1 MGPFV
6 QSEVPHVGQG
16 LKDLL
21 MPVQVVEE
29 TYRDWTSGRVR
40 RSSLMRVLVLT
51 NMYPPHA
58 YGGYEQSCRD
68 VVEYWRSRGHQVLVL
83 TSRITVPGVAAI
95 HEDPAR
101 VRREQWLNWEDHEIV
116 SPPLHQRLARE
127 LANQRSLART
137 VREFRPDVIS
147 AWAMGAMSLGL
158 LTRLARK
165 GLPVVSVICDEW
177 PIYGPLVD
185 GWLRPLAPRPRLGR
199 IIAALTGLETALPDL
214 DRIGPACFVS
224 DFLRQAVR
232 ARSPWSF
239 PDSTVVYSGIQTDEF
254 PPRQE
259 TAPPWRWRLLYVG
272 RIDPRKGV
280 DTAIRALASCP
291 PEAVLHVVGRGD
303 DRHLRDLGDLAS
315 ELGVSDRVSFGI
327 AERSEL
333 AGVYASADV
342 LVFPS
347 KWEEPFGLVPL
358 EAMSCGTPV
367 VATTVG
373 GAAEFLAPETN
384 CLAFASDDVEGL
396 VVALRRLAGDPV
408 LRQKLVN
415 AGRVTAA
422 ELGVDR
428 LGAVLEEWHQAARQG
443 PGGPRPPE
451 RPPPHGPQVAG

>member
-1 MGPFV
+1 
-6 QSEVPHVGQG
+6 
-16 LKDLL
+16 
-21 MPVQVVEE
+21 
-29 TYRDWTSGRVR
+29 
-40 RSSLMRVLVLT
+40 
-51 NMYPPHA
+51 
-58 YGGYEQSCRD
+58 
-68 VVEYWRSRGHQVLVL
+68 
-83 TSRITVPGVAAI
+83 
-95 HEDPAR
+95 
-101 VRREQWLNWEDHEIV
+101 
-116 SPPLHQRLARE
+116 
-127 LANQRSLART
+127 
-137 VREFRPDVIS
+137 
-147 AWAMGAMSLGL
+147 
-158 LTRLARK
+158 
-165 GLPVVSVICDEW
+165 
-177 PIYGPLVD
+177 
-185 GWLRPLAPRPRLGR
+185 
-199 IIAALTGLETALPDL
+199 
-214 DRIGPACFVS
+214 
-224 DFLRQAVR
+224 
-232 ARSPWSF
+232 
-239 PDSTVVYSGIQTDEF
+239 VYSGIQTDEF

-280 DTAIRALASCP
+280 DTAIRVLASCP

-396 VVALRRLAGDPV
+396 VVALRRLAGDPL